1 MKAGGAIVGIVI
13 VLAVGW
19 FIFKQQ
25 FEKGPTG
32 GAPPQQVIDT
42 VGVRSDL
49 LAIAQAE
56 RLYLAS
62 HGTYANIDQLQAD
75 GAITFSGTNRRG
87 YNYSADVQD
96 GLHFT
101 ITASPADPIKEG
113 WPTLSIDDTM
123 QVTQQ

>member
-1 MKAGGAIVGIVI
+1 MKSAGAVIALVI
-13 VLAVGW
+13 VLAIGW
-19 FIFKQQ
+19 FIFKAQ

-32 GAPPQQVIDT
+32 GAPPQQVIDV
-42 VGVRSDL
+42 VGVRNDL
-49 LAIAQAE
+49 VAIGQAE

-62 HGTYANIDQLQAD
+62 HGTYATIDQLRDD

-87 YNYSADVQD
+87 YNYVAEVQD
-96 GLHFT
+96 GLHFK
-101 ITASPADPIKEG
+101 ITATPADPEKQG